1 MELANGLATSHISP
15 FYTEDRRNNSENGQK
30 NEKDAGLTENNE
42 IWDTPKH
49 CCLAEVGEKLPNTM
63 ELRSDPVKG
72 EGLFARHDLS
82 VLEPICALPYSIFMA
97 LETEKLSTTC
107 YSCLAV
113 TSSHIPHIKGT
124 AQEEISLKTCTGCS
138 QVKFCGKECQTKA
151 WKAYHKLECKIF
163 DLYRHNFPPMMIRAT
178 MRVVLLKDRG
188 LLFKQY
194 WDTLMNDL
202 ASHEAVWMD
211 APENN
216 ITAMVCDIKFVTN
229 SKMSLDTL
237 TRLFWVMRTNSI
249 ELPTSVHGGIGTM
262 LDPIFAKLNHNCN
275 ANVTLYRPWHT
286 SKSGWN
292 LESNPNAEQRSTFAT
307 VIPLR
312 DIKEGEELTIF
323 YSDPTLSVK
332 ERNAKHM
339 MNYYFECTCAR
350 CIDDLKAA
358 TEVEERIPVL
368 SAQYVAWSERVLRQL
383 EQLQA
388 DEVGGR
394 LAYDKASQA
403 WEDGIAQ
410 YLDYPALYTAG
421 DFDQISL
428 HLAVNGLQLGVFD
441 KALINLL
448 RSYFLIYPSRI
459 PGRHNY
465 SNIHIM
471 FVMLETL
478 DILLGINCQDKTVEV
493 VRPAD
498 VKQSLRRLSKRGL
511 SIQTLLYWRVRIC
524 LHLRKC
530 LETSAARDLLPL
542 VAQMQDRM
550 VVHGGSD
557 AACEEEQF
565 AEDAMKKHL
574 KLSETRW
581 RVVLK
586 ETGC

>member
-1 MELANGLATSHISP
+1 
-15 FYTEDRRNNSENGQK
+15 
-30 NEKDAGLTENNE
+30 
-42 IWDTPKH
+42 
-49 CCLAEVGEKLPNTM
+49 
-63 ELRSDPVKG
+63 
-72 EGLFARHDLS
+72 
-82 VLEPICALPYSIFMA
+82 
-97 LETEKLSTTC
+97 
-107 YSCLAV
+107 
-113 TSSHIPHIKGT
+113 
-124 AQEEISLKTCTGCS
+124 
-138 QVKFCGKECQTKA
+138 
-151 WKAYHKLECKIF
+151 
-163 DLYRHNFPPMMIRAT
+163 MMIRAA
-178 MRVVLLKDRG
+178 MRVVLLRDRG
-188 LLFKQY
+188 LLSKQY

-202 ASHEAVWMD
+202 VSHEDVWMG

-216 ITAMVCDIKFVTN
+216 ITAMVRDIKFVTN

-286 SKSGWN
+286 GKSGWN
-292 LESNPNAEQRSTFAT
+292 LESNPHAEERSTFAT

-332 ERNAKHM
+332 ERNTKHM

-358 TEVEERIPVL
+358 TMVEERLPVL
-368 SAQYVAWSERVLRQL
+368 SAQYVAWSEGVLRQL

-478 DILLGINCQDKTVEV
+478 DILLGINRQDKTVEV
-493 VRPAD
+493 VKPVD

-550 VVHGGSD
+550 AVHGGSSGGSGED
-557 AACEEEQF
+557 DHLV
-565 AEDAMKKHL
+565 EDAMKKYL

-581 RVVLK
+581 RDALK